1 MKQIIFI
8 QHAMDRLREREIST
22 ELVIEAIRNPD
33 RIDSENERKIARK
46 LIDGKLLRVIYEEEE
61 AIVVVSAYRTS
72 KVSRYLR
79 D

>member
-1 MKQIIFI
+1 MILQMREK
-8 QHAMDRLREREIST
+8 LR
-22 ELVIEAIRNPD
+22 RND
-33 RIDSENERKIARK
+33 
-46 LIDGKLLRVIYEEEE
+46 IDGKLLRVIYEEEE

>member
-1 MKQIIFI
+1 MKRIIFI
-8 QHAMDRLREREIST
+8 QHAMDRLRERGIST

-33 RIDSENERKIARK
+33 KIDSENERKIAQK
-46 LIDGKLLRVIYEEEE
+46 LNDGKLLRVIYEEDE
-61 AIVVVSAYRTS
+61 AIVVVSAYMTS

>member
-1 MKQIIFI
+1 MKRIIFI
-8 QHAMDRLREREIST
+8 QHAMDRLRERGIST

-33 RIDSENERKIARK
+33 KIDSENERKISQK
-46 LIDGKLLRVIYEEEE
+46 LNDGKLLRVIYEEDE
-61 AIVVVSAYRTS
+61 AIVVVSAYMTS

>member
-22 ELVIEAIRNPD
+22 ELVIEVIRNPD
-33 RIDSENERKIARK
+33 RIDSANERKIAQK

-72 KVSRYLR
+72 NVCRYLR